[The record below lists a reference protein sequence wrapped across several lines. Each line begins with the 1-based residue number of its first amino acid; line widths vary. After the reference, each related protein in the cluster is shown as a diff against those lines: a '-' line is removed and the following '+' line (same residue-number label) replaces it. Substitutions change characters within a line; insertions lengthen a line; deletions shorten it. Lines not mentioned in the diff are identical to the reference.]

1 MFKTKEEL
9 RAPSARRFVVRKKI
23 VWSYV
28 EKVLL
33 VSPSLTQ
40 KNGFVHPIGERSR
53 LIWEILIF
61 TLLLCD
67 FWAEARRATKRPS
80 VTQPQNR
87 ARAL

>member
-40 KNGFVHPIGERSR
+40 KNGFVHPIGERS
-53 LIWEILIF
+53 
-61 TLLLCD
+61 
-67 FWAEARRATKRPS
+67 
-80 VTQPQNR
+80 
-87 ARAL
+87 

>member
-33 VSPSLTQ
+33 VLRSLTQ
-40 KNGFVHPIGERSR
+40 KNGFVHPIGERSWIFDNF
-53 LIWEILIF
+53 LEIHKTKTCSWGFVLLQTMNFLFFIF
-61 TLLLCD
+61 CD
-67 FWAEARRATKRPS
+67 
-80 VTQPQNR
+80 
-87 ARAL
+87 